1 MRAPDAYVQWMS
13 EHIGFNP
20 RAQQNSNALSDFVVN
35 DLIMSCPEIGA
46 TIKSETLV
54 PKKNSEVKTTSAVR
68 TVDLVIFEKAKL
80 PLISVCV
87 SVENKTIMAAHGKA
101 RKNRYGDIIA
111 YSNHMHNHRKDC
123 IAGAIVVVNVSPKYE
138 NPNGF
143 AKGLERPKFHMEK
156 VVKDTIGIFSR
167 IPLRN
172 EPGDPSDQPEALAVI
187 VVDYDGVSP
196 AKLVTG
202 PLAPQTNEAIHYESF
217 IGRIG
222 KLWEKRFSA
231 NTNDGPVPFKE
242 GVNLGF

>member
-1 MRAPDAYVQWMS
+1 MRAPRAYVRWMS

-35 DLIMSCPEIGA
+35 DLMMSCPAIGSA
-46 TIKSETLV
+46 IKSEALL
-54 PKKNSEVKTTSAVR
+54 PKKNSEVETVSAVR

-80 PLISVCV
+80 PLVSVCV

-123 IAGAIVVVNVSPKYE
+123 IAAAIIVVNVSPRYE

-143 AKGLERPKFHMEK
+143 AKDLIRPEFDMEK
-156 VVKDTIGIFSR
+156 VVKDTIEIFSR

-172 EPGDPSDQPEALAVI
+172 EPNDPSDQPQALAVM
-187 VVDYDGVSP
+187 VVDYDGASS

-202 PLAPQTNEAIHYESF
+202 SLAPQVNEPINYERF
-217 IGRIG
+217 ISRIG
-222 KLWEKRFSA
+222 QLWEKRFSA
-231 NTNDGPVPFKE
+231 NTDDGPVPFKE
-242 GVNLGF
+242 GVDLSF